1 MTTELVL
8 APPAPEGREG
18 EPLALTPAQ
27 ARLRKM
33 VLDTVP
39 SPHSK
44 RNYGRALD
52 DLFQFCA
59 SRPLSPGPY

>member
-1 MTTELVL
+1 M

-18 EPLALTPAQ
+18 EPLVLTPAQ
-27 ARLRKM
+27 ALLRKM

-44 RNYGRALD
+44 RNYGKVRI
-52 DLFQFCA
+52 
-59 SRPLSPGPY
+59 SIEPNLSDNCLQSL

>member
-1 MTTELVL
+1 MTNQLIL
-8 APPAPEGREG
+8 APPGPEGREG
-18 EPLALTPAQ
+18 EPAALTPAQ
-27 ARLRKM
+27 ALLRKM